1 MNIIIL
7 GPQGSGKGTQAKL
20 LTEKLNLYD
29 LDMGKFLREVA
40 KINPKID
47 SIVNKKG
54 KLIPAGIVFSLMSE
68 QLEKEV
74 PDRSNILFDGY
85 PRSIK
90 QYELLKTWLKEKR
103 GKISHAIYLS
113 IGEEESVRRL
123 SKRRI
128 CEKCGTIYNLITNPP
143 PGGKC
148 ECGGNLFQREDDK
161 PEAIKQRLTVYKKT
175 TEPLIDIYKKEGI
188 LLEINGERPTDVIF
202 KDIISRLG
210 QGDEEGRN
218 KN

>member
-20 LTEKLNLYD
+20 LTEKLNLYY
-29 LDMGKFLREVA
+29 LEMGKFLREVA
-40 KINPKID
+40 KVNPKID

-54 KLIPAGIVFSLMSE
+54 KLVPAGIVFSLMSE
-68 QLEKEV
+68 HLEKEV
-74 PDRSNILFDGY
+74 PDRNKILFDGY

-90 QYELLKTWLKEKR
+90 QYELLKTWLKEKKER
-103 GKISHAIYLS
+103 VSHAVYLDIS
-113 IGEEESVRRL
+113 EKESVRRL

-148 ECGGNLFQREDDK
+148 ECGGNLFQRDDDK
-161 PEAIKQRLTVYKKT
+161 PEAINQRLAIYKKT
-175 TEPLIDIYKKEGI
+175 TEPLIDIFRKEGI
-188 LLEINGERPTDVIF
+188 LTKVNGERSIEVILE
-202 KDIISRLG
+202 DILSHV
-210 QGDEEGRN
+210 
-218 KN
+218 K